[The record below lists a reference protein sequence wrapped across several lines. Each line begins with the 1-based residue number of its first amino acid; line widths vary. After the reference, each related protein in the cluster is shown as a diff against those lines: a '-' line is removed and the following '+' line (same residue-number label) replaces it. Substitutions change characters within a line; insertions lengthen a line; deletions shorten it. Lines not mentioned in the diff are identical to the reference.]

1 MSLAAGDLTTL
12 ATVKAYAGAQ
22 APSDAVLSGL
32 ISRVSM
38 MIRSDLNR
46 QFLLPRDYTLVFN
59 GTGTR
64 QLVLPDWPVLALS
77 SLYIGGASITQA
89 QDNSIY
95 SDAYGYRFLDWDGI
109 PPGNPLV
116 LELSGGAYYYP
127 GQQNVAV
134 AYRAGYQVTGEV
146 ATIPAAPGPYT
157 VASLA
162 PYGSWAS
169 DEGVTYTNGVALTAI
184 LSGTPLAGQYL
195 PPAPDLA
202 TPRTVYTFNA
212 ADAGLGVLL
221 TYGFVPAD
229 IEQVAL
235 ELIME
240 RGLYRNRVGVR
251 SQMLASQ
258 ETIVY
263 DTSGFTSFIR
273 RALGAYVSV
282 LPPAIGASV

>member
-1 MSLAAGDLTTL
+1 MTLAAGDLTTL
-12 ATVKAYAGAQ
+12 ATVKAYAGTQ
-22 APSDAVLSGL
+22 APADPVLSGL
-32 ISRVSM
+32 ISRISM

-46 QFLLPRDYTLVFN
+46 QFLLPRDYTLAFN

-64 QLVLPDWPVLALS
+64 QLVLPDWPVLSFS

-95 SDAYGYRFLDWDGI
+95 ADAYGYRFLPWDGI

-134 AYRAGYQVTGEV
+134 AYRAGYQVTDEA
-146 ATIPAAPGPYT
+146 ATIPSTSTYTIAP
-157 VASLA
+157 LA
-162 PYGSWAS
+162 PYGTWAS
-169 DEGVTYTNGVALTAI
+169 DEGVTYNNGTALTAI
-184 LSGTPLAGQYL
+184 TSGTPSAGQYL

-202 TPRTVYTFNA
+202 TPRLAYTFNA
-212 ADAGLGVLL
+212 ADASQGVLL

-229 IEQVAL
+229 IEQVAI

-240 RGLYRNRVGVR
+240 RAAYRSRLGVR

-263 DTSGFTSFIR
+263 DTSGFTSFIK

>member
-1 MSLAAGDLTTL
+1 MTLAAGDLTTL
-12 ATVKAYAGAQ
+12 ATVKAYAGTQ
-22 APSDAVLSGL
+22 APADAVLSGL
-32 ISRVSM
+32 ISRISM

-46 QFLLPRDYTLVFN
+46 QLLLPRDYSLAFN

-64 QLVLPDWPVLALS
+64 QLVLPDWPVLSFS
-77 SLYIGGASITQA
+77 SLYIGGAAITQA

-95 SDAYGYRFLDWDGI
+95 SDAYGYRFLPWDGI

-134 AYRAGYQVTGEV
+134 AYRAGYQVTNE
-146 ATIPAAPGPYT
+146 AQSIPASTAYVLTP
-157 VASLA
+157 LA
-162 PYGSWAS
+162 PYGIWAS
-169 DEGVTYTNGVALTAI
+169 DEGVTYANGTPLTATT
-184 LSGTPLAGQYL
+184 STTPLAGQYR

-202 TPRTVYTFNA
+202 TPRLTYTFNA

-229 IEQVAL
+229 IEQVAI

-240 RGLYRNRVGVR
+240 RGLYRNRIGVR
-251 SQMLASQ
+251 SQMLAGQ

-263 DTSGFTSFIR
+263 DTSGFTSFIK